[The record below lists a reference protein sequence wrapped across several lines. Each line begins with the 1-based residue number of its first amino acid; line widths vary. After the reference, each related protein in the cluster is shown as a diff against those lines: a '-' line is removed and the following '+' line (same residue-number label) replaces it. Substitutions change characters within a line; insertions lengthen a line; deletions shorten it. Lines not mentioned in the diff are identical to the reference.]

1 MSTVRIDNYG
11 AIVWLNHN
19 DCRHRVDDKPAV
31 IWLSG
36 PQEEQDSN
44 NSISFDRDESMLKI
58 FDRFLVFGL
67 EDGRFFPAMLD
78 QSLVRDAVE
87 NAYAMEDIFIAE
99 QKKQSTKQN

>member
-44 NSISFDRDESMLKI
+44 NSISFDRDEPMLKI
-58 FDRFLVFGL
+58 F
-67 EDGRFFPAMLD
+67 D
-78 QSLVRDAVE
+78 QSLVRDAIE
-87 NAYAMEDIFIAE
+87 NAYAMADIFIAE